1 MYIVNKSKTQL
12 LNLEQ
17 VTALYIGA
25 DDVSADDVS
34 IKADFTTG
42 NGCQVARYNSRAE
55 ATAAIEMLGR
65 AIGRSEVFFFP
76 DSKELQAKIQDG
88 KQKVHHIS
96 GKKTKGHGGS

>member
-12 LNLEQ
+12 LNFEQ
-17 VTALYIGA
+17 VTTLYIG
-25 DDVSADDVS
+25 ADDVS

-42 NGCQVARYNSRAE
+42 NGCQVARYNSHSE

-76 DSKELQAKIQDG
+76 DIKELQAKIQDG

>member
-25 DDVSADDVS
+25 DDVS
-34 IKADFTTG
+34 IKADFATG

-55 ATAAIEMLGR
+55 ATVAIEMLGR

-76 DSKELQAKIQDG
+76 DSKEIQAKIQDG
-88 KQKVHHIS
+88 KQKAHHIS